1 MLRKEAYEVDDD
13 VEVPCIMGRVLGN
26 RSAEEIVDTEEIQD
40 EIIPVDMPHDAVP
53 GSSDESKE
61 DEAGNQV
68 DMEHFTDVLLIEKE
82 EDASK
87 TREKDSNRSLCQCRK
102 KRLPHSRGS
111 STSCFL
117 HIPDRRRRQQRS

>member
-1 MLRKEAYEVDDD
+1 
-13 VEVPCIMGRVLGN
+13 MGRVLGN

-68 DMEHFTDVLLIEKE
+68 DMEHFTDVLLIEE
-82 EDASK
+82 GRGRIQDPGEGFQSVPL
-87 TREKDSNRSLCQCRK
+87 SVSQ

-111 STSCFL
+111 SSSCFL
-117 HIPDRRRRQQRS
+117 AYPR